1 MTLKY
6 PFLSPKAREP
16 DLDSVR
22 TDKDGSKEAMAME
35 SPNDRELGL
44 ARSLEFSGLGLSV
57 FWHVRTGFRFG
68 LFQSLIVYKI
78 ESYHLQFRDRR
89 G

>member
-1 MTLKY
+1 MSERKKE
-6 PFLSPKAREP
+6 SSDARRRQHSRHLEIKKI
-16 DLDSVR
+16 VWH
-22 TDKDGSKEAMAME
+22 
-35 SPNDRELGL
+35 LGL
-44 ARSLEFSGLGLSV
+44 ARSLDFSGLGLSV
-57 FWHVRTGFRFG
+57 FWHVRTEFRFG